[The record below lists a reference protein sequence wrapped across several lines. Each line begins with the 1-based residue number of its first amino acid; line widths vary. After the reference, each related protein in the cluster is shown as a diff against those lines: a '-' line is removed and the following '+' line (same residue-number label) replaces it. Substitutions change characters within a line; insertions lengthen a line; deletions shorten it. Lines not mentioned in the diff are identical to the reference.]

1 MKRIEKLLVPTD
13 LSDNSR
19 RGLLYACSLAAE
31 NKGILTILHVAN
43 EFVGWELYSD
53 EFTFLEA
60 AGRAWPTDRVLA
72 EANLDVN
79 RFLEPHLKAMKNI
92 PAVNKRLVLGSIAEQ
107 IVTVA
112 EEEKADLVVLSP
124 RPNRGFQ
131 RILSGSITD
140 RVTRMSPCPVL
151 SVAPPLPSRPWRG
164 AWLRVPFRW
173 SRPRPATI

>member
-19 RGLLYACSLAAE
+19 RGLLSACSLAAE
-31 NKGILTILHVAN
+31 TKSALTILHVAN

-72 EANLDVN
+72 EASLDLN
-79 RFLEPHLKAMKNI
+79 RFLEPHLAAMKNI
-92 PAVNKRLVLGSIAEQ
+92 PAVNKRLVLGPIAAQ
-107 IVTVA
+107 IVMVA

-124 RPNRGFQ
+124 RRNRGLR
-131 RILSGSITD
+131 RILSGGITD
-140 RVTRMSPCPVL
+140 RVTRISPCPVL

-164 AWLRVPFRW
+164 VLLPVLFRW
-173 SRPRPATI
+173 QRPRPATI